1 MLSRKYFPW
10 QTPMARQL
18 SKPSTAKC
26 DCDLYTLFLMAEPR
40 YVSCTRLEEVMKDRS
55 HDSINRFLLREE
67 YNPKDLFDENKDKLV
82 LQGGSLSVDDSVID
96 KPYRD
101 PNKTELVGY
110 FWSGKHKKPVKGIN
124 LISLY
129 YTDILDNSYPVNY
142 RIYDKKEGKTKNDYF
157 LEMLEEVESWGL
169 KPAWITGDS
178 WYSSNNNLK
187 YLKNKGLS
195 FLFGVATN
203 RLVSLE
209 KGKEVQ
215 VQTLAMT
222 EEGLVV
228 YLKEFGWVKVFCQN
242 FNNEARYY
250 ICYQPDLEA
259 LKKLSRS
266 EFKQIHD
273 QHWQIETFHRVIK
286 QVCNIERFYVRDKQ
300 AIQNHVFC
308 ALRAF
313 CKLQTLRIH
322 DLIDNLY
329 QISRE
334 LFIPVIRQFIL
345 DHHTQTP
352 PYFCD

>member
-1 MLSRKYFPW
+1 
-10 QTPMARQL
+10 MARQL

-26 DCDLYTLFLMAEPR
+26 DCDLYTLFLMAEPK

-67 YNPKDLFDENKDKLV
+67 YSPKDLFDENKDKLV
-82 LQGGSLSVDDSVID
+82 LEGGSLSVDDSVID

-101 PNKTELVGY
+101 PKKTELVGY

-129 YTDILDNSYPVNY
+129 YTDVLSNSYPVNY
-142 RIYDKKEGKTKNDYF
+142 RIYDKTEGKTKNDYF

-178 WYSSNNNLK
+178 WYSSKNNLK

-195 FLFGVATN
+195 FLFGVANN

-209 KGKEVQ
+209 KGQEVQ
-215 VQTLAMT
+215 VETLEIS

-242 FNNEARYY
+242 FTNEARYY
-250 ICYQPDLEA
+250 VCYQPNLEG
-259 LKKLSRS
+259 LEKLSRS
-266 EFKQIHD
+266 EFKQLHD
-273 QHWQIETFHRVIK
+273 RHWQIETFHRVIK
-286 QVCNIERFYVRDKQ
+286 QVCNIERFYLRDKQ

-313 CKLQTLRIH
+313 AKLQTLRIH

-329 QISRE
+329 QISRQ

-352 PYFCD
+352 PYFCP